1 MTALLPDEGS
11 RSGFKSASRECSI
24 AGIPAKRLFSRAMH
38 THRGPK
44 GCRTRQQ
51 DSQCK
56 AKNGVGT
63 ARLPPHSLVVC
74 SRISQL
80 WPLNSACLSTPSSV
94 ASCPSALRLPFT
106 LFAPPISDSTPLR
119 HIRFIRRS
127 SRIHYS
133 LHPSN
138 RRLPSN
144 FRTRPARTST
154 PRSSAHVR
162 RSRAHQPRNRPPP
175 QSSTAMARAPSNIT
189 SPARHSHRH
198 PDPQPPICPPTPH
211 SQLPLAFRPRPS
223 STLRLPCA
231 SVCPHLTVLLQTA
244 IPNRVRRDAQPRRL
258 LVVLRHGP
266 TLSCKPPKSRLR
278 LRRELPLPFAILQ
291 WAPLRQSV
299 RRGRAHAVAH
309 DGLHKLGH
317 PACESLVG
325 DEFVGKE
332 AASHDGIDVL
342 AHI

>member
-1 MTALLPDEGS
+1 MLHCGHS
-11 RSGFKSASRECSI
+11 
-24 AGIPAKRLFSRAMH
+24 AKRLFSRELRTRAE
-38 THRGPK
+38 GPK
-44 GCRTRQQ
+44 GSRQQ

-63 ARLPPHSLVVC
+63 ARLPPHSLC
-74 SRISQL
+74 CLFSNLSTLAPQL
-80 WPLNSACLSTPSSV
+80 CMPLNSVFRRLLN
-94 ASCPSALRLPFT
+94 LRLSFT
-106 LFAPPISDSTPLR
+106 LSAPPISDSTPLR

-144 FRTRPARTST
+144 FRTRPARTLT

-162 RSRAHQPRNRPPP
+162 RSRAHQPRDRPPP

-198 PDPQPPICPPTPH
+198 PDPHPRAHPQPPFCPPTPH
-211 SQLPLAFRPRPS
+211 SQLPLAFRPQPS

-244 IPNRVRRDAQPRRL
+244 IPQQGAKGCAAPPVARCTSSWPYAIVQAPQKSPQASARAP
-258 LVVLRHGP
+258 P
-266 TLSCKPPKSRLR
+266 TLRDPPM
-278 LRRELPLPFAILQ
+278 
-291 WAPLRQSV
+291 
-299 RRGRAHAVAH
+299 G
-309 DGLHKLGH
+309 
-317 PACESLVG
+317 
-325 DEFVGKE
+325 
-332 AASHDGIDVL
+332 AASPERPPRPRARRRARWPPRARPPCL
-342 AHI
+342 

>member
-1 MTALLPDEGS
+1 MLSVLES
-11 RSGFKSASRECSI
+11 LNSG
-24 AGIPAKRLFSRAMH
+24 P
-38 THRGPK
+38 
-44 GCRTRQQ
+44 
-51 DSQCK
+51 
-56 AKNGVGT
+56 
-63 ARLPPHSLVVC
+63 SLC
-74 SRISQL
+74 M
-80 WPLNSACLSTPSSV
+80 PLNSVFRRLLS
-94 ASCPSALRLPFT
+94 LRLPFT
-106 LFAPPISDSTPLR
+106 LFAPPIFDSTPLR

-162 RSRAHQPRNRPPP
+162 RSRAHQPRDRPPP

-189 SPARHSHRH
+189 SPPRHSHRH
-198 PDPQPPICPPTPH
+198 PDPHPRAHPQPPFCPPTPH

-231 SVCPHLTVLLQTA
+231 SVCPHLTVLLQTG

-291 WAPLRQSV
+291 WTPLRQSV
-299 RRGRAHAVAH
+299 RRSRAHAVAH
-309 DGLHKLGH
+309 DGLHELGH

-325 DEFVGKE
+325 DESVGKE

>member
-1 MTALLPDEGS
+1 
-11 RSGFKSASRECSI
+11 
-24 AGIPAKRLFSRAMH
+24 MH

-63 ARLPPHSLVVC
+63 ARLPPHSLC
-74 SRISQL
+74 CLFSNLSTLAPQL
-80 WPLNSACLSTPSSV
+80 CMPLNSVFRRLLS
-94 ASCPSALRLPFT
+94 LRLSFT
-106 LFAPPISDSTPLR
+106 LFAPPISGSTPLR

-162 RSRAHQPRNRPPP
+162 RSRAHQPRDRPPP

-198 PDPQPPICPPTPH
+198 PDPQPPICPPTSH

-231 SVCPHLTVLLQTA
+231 SVCPHLTVLLQTG

-278 LRRELPLPFAILQ
+278 LRRELPLSFAILQ

-309 DGLHKLGH
+309 DGLHELGH
-317 PACESLVG
+317 LACESLVG
-325 DEFVGKE
+325 DESVGKE

-342 AHI
+342 AHV

>member
-1 MTALLPDEGS
+1 MGWEPLGS
-11 RSGFKSASRECSI
+11 HPIR
-24 AGIPAKRLFSRAMH
+24 H
-38 THRGPK
+38 Y
-44 GCRTRQQ
+44 
-51 DSQCK
+51 
-56 AKNGVGT
+56 
-63 ARLPPHSLVVC
+63 VVR
-74 SRISQL
+74 SRIT
-80 WPLNSACLSTPSSV
+80 PLNPCPSTLSSV
-94 ASCPSALRLPFT
+94 ASCPSPCVCLSPCFGSANPRLN
-106 LFAPPISDSTPLR
+106 APSPYSL
-119 HIRFIRRS
+119 IRPS
-127 SRIHYS
+127 SRIHFS
-133 LHPSN
+133 LHPSQTDV
-138 RRLPSN
+138 RPLTPHPSSAIDP
-144 FRTRPARTST
+144 T
-154 PRSSAHVR
+154 SSAHVR
-162 RSRAHQPRNRPPP
+162 RSRAHQPRDRPPP

-189 SPARHSHRH
+189 SPAQHSHRH
-198 PDPQPPICPPTPH
+198 PDPQPSAHPQPPICPPTPH

-278 LRRELPLPFAILQ
+278 LRRELPLSFAILQ

-309 DGLHKLGH
+309 DGLHELGH

-325 DEFVGKE
+325 DESVGKE